1 MRGRLALP
9 VTIITSGDKDS
20 RTGLTVSSLFVV
32 EGQPALVYAV
42 ITPNSDLY
50 DVALETGTFVVHI
63 CAEDDAG
70 LADVFA
76 GIRPSPGG
84 VFAASDVEY
93 TEFGPTLEALKN
105 RIRCRTKS
113 ISEVGWSGIL
123 IGEIEDS
130 EFSDLTEPLV
140 YFRGSY
146 RHLE

>member
-1 MRGRLALP
+1 
-9 VTIITSGDKDS
+9 
-20 RTGLTVSSLFVV
+20 VSSLFIV

-50 DVALETGTFVVHI
+50 DVAQASGTFVVHI
-63 CAEDDAG
+63 CTRDDAG

-84 VFAASDVEY
+84 VFATSDVEY
-93 TEFGPTLEALKN
+93 TKWGPTLRAVEN
-105 RIRCRTKS
+105 RIRCRTRS

-123 IGEIEDS
+123 VGELVDS
-130 EFSDLTEPLV
+130 EISDLTDPLV

-146 RHLE
+146 RHLD